1 MDSDPGGE
9 YYHYY
14 LDTLLLSIDYSNHF
28 SFVIGVIVLCFLL
41 VCSGLISGS
50 EVAFFSMDQNDLE
63 GIKKDNKTG
72 NKIIQLLDQPKRL
85 LATILIANNFINVAI
100 IMLSTYLLNIIFS
113 DELASWVSSALGEEL
128 GKAISFFFEVVLIT
142 FLLVLFGEV
151 APKVYAKKNNLKLAG
166 IMARPLNFLSKVTRW
181 PSSLLMKGYDALEN
195 KFKTKD
201 GNKVTLEEIDHAIE
215 LTVKDTAN
223 ANQEIELLKSI
234 VKFGNVPV
242 KQIMCARVDITAI
255 DIEDKFTDVLKMIRE
270 SGYSRIPVYTED
282 LDTIN
287 GFLYAKDLLEH
298 LDKKNDF
305 NWQKI
310 IRTSPFFIPE
320 SKKIDDLLK
329 EFQAKRVHIAIVV
342 DEFGGTAGLVTLED
356 VIEEIIGEIK
366 DEFDDH
372 IEVEYKKINDYNFL
386 FEGKTM
392 INDVCKLTGLDTS
405 IFEEV
410 RGDAD
415 SLGGLIL
422 EMVGRLPKYDEVINF
437 ENYSFKI
444 VSVDKKRI
452 RQVKVTLPD
461 DI

>member
-1 MDSDPGGE
+1 MDTDPGGE
-9 YYHYY
+9 HCQY
-14 LDTLLLSIDYSNHF
+14 LGTLLLTIDYNNLLS
-28 SFVIGVIVLCFLL
+28 IGIGFALLCFLL
-41 VCSGLISGS
+41 ICSGMISGS
-50 EVAFFSMDQNDLE
+50 EVAFFSIDQNDLD
-63 GIKKDNKTG
+63 GIKKENKSDNRIIALL
-72 NKIIQLLDQPKRL
+72 NKPKRL
-85 LATILIANNFINVAI
+85 LATILITNNFINVAV
-100 IMLSTYLLNIIFS
+100 IMLSTYLFNVIFGNG
-113 DELASWVSSALGEEL
+113 LGRL
-128 GKAISFFFEVVLIT
+128 TSFLIEVVLIT

-151 APKVYAKKNNLKLAG
+151 APKVYAKKNNLKLAE
-166 IMARPLNFLSKVTRW
+166 IMAGPLKFLSKVTKW
-181 PSSLLMKGYDALEN
+181 PSSLLMSGYDILEN
-195 KFKTKD
+195 RFKKHE
-201 GNKVTLEEIDHAIE
+201 GNKVSFEEIDHAIE
-215 LTVKDTAN
+215 LTVKDTKN

-255 DIEDKFTDVLKMIRE
+255 DLEDDFAEVIKLVRD

-282 LDTIN
+282 LDTIT

-298 LDKKNDF
+298 LGKGHSF
-305 NWQKI
+305 EWQKI
-310 IRTSPFFIPE
+310 LRTSPFFIPE

-329 EFQAKRVHIAIVV
+329 EFQEKRVHIAIVV

-356 VIEEIIGEIK
+356 VLEEIIGEIK

-392 INDVCKLTGLDTS
+392 INDVCKLIGLETS
-405 IFEEV
+405 IFEEI

-422 EMVGRLPKYDEVINF
+422 EMVGRLPKHDEVITF
-437 ENYSFKI
+437 EDYSFKI

-452 RQVKVTLPD
+452 RQVKVTLPKESE
-461 DI
+461 ITSK